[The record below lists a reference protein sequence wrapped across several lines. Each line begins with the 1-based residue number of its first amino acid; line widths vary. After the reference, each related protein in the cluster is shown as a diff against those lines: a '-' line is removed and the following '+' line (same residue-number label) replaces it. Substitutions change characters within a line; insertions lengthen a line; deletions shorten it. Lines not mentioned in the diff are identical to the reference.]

1 MAAGP
6 GAASGSW
13 RQLCGHERGLA
24 AASGS
29 PRGQAAPGPAVRA
42 AWGPAGS
49 GAASAPRTLPS
60 TANKQLLS
68 RGRRGEAA
76 YLLAHFSL
84 RPAKSLPHL
93 FFFPRAGSRK
103 AFCTAALCL
112 AGESRSLRRPLRSRY
127 SRAAAPPCPPGLCS
141 LCSVALEVRS
151 EIARSRLAAGARP
164 RVGILLCRAP
174 PHVQSS
180 SASVCCRNPTVA
192 AEKPQPVLLVLASP
206 FVQMVR
212 DKWRRRSRS
221 DQLKGNAVLS
231 CGASPSSEASNCSS
245 SCAGGWVRGAG
256 SAGGVRA
263 PCRAAA
269 PAFVLRLPV
278 GDLTPGLSGRF

>member
-13 RQLCGHERGLA
+13 RQLCGHERGLT

-29 PRGQAAPGPAVRA
+29 PRGRAARGRPCEQPGAPRGAVRPLLLVHSLPLQTNSFCLGGGEA
-42 AWGPAGS
+42 RPLTSWPIFLCALLSLCLISFSSHVLAVGRLSARQRCAWQVSHGASDGLS
-49 GAASAPRTLPS
+49 GAGTAGQQLPRVPLVSAPS
-60 TANKQLLS
+60 
-68 RGRRGEAA
+68 
-76 YLLAHFSL
+76 
-84 RPAKSLPHL
+84 
-93 FFFPRAGSRK
+93 
-103 AFCTAALCL
+103 ALW
-112 AGESRSLRRPLRSRY
+112 PLRS
-127 SRAAAPPCPPGLCS
+127 GL
-141 LCSVALEVRS
+141 RS
-151 EIARSRLAAGARP
+151 LAAVQQQERGLGWGSCSAEP
-164 RVGILLCRAP
+164 P